1 MNSQQNLETLAEEL
15 DQGCRE
21 WSDLPCTPS
30 QSPIEATFA
39 KAMEHVLAEFGG
51 GQLMN
56 NDPLDL
62 REVEIDHGYGQV
74 MASFHAYIWNQI
86 KVGKYRADFLVA
98 YRPGRS
104 RGLRYAVIE
113 CDGHEFHER
122 TKKQAEHD
130 KRRDRELLEMGI
142 PVLRVTGT
150 EIWRSP
156 IKAAMTVLSSAIKT
170 LQVSHG

>member
-1 MNSQQNLETLAEEL
+1 MQNLETLADEF

-21 WSDLPCTPS
+21 RSDCEVTPG

-39 KAMEHVLAEFGG
+39 WAMDYVLAEFGG
-51 GQLMN
+51 GQLMR
-56 NDPLDL
+56 NDPIDL
-62 REVEIDHGYGQV
+62 RSVELEHGYGQM
-74 MASFHAYIWNQI
+74 MATFHAYVWAQVEI
-86 KVGKYRADFLVA
+86 GKYQADFVIS
-98 YRPGRS
+98 YRPGRT
-104 RGLRYAVIE
+104 RDMRYVVVE

-130 KRRDRELLEMGI
+130 KRRDREMLEMGI
-142 PVLRVTGT
+142 PVIRVAGT